1 MMDGLD
7 SAGVAE
13 FCFLLRA
20 AARTAAEVEP
30 EVLAKS
36 AKPRNPFGLLI
47 VGLFVIVNPHGTSR
61 FDSLVC
67 LWLSWGCV
75 LCVVCCLVLV

>member
-1 MMDGLD
+1 MMDGLE

-36 AKPRNPFGLLI
+36 ANPRNPFGLLI
-47 VGLFVIVNPHGTSR
+47 VGLFVIVNPHGTSG
-61 FDSLVC
+61 FYTTLGGSLCWVV
-67 LWLSWGCV
+67 SIFIRNV
-75 LCVVCCLVLV
+75 LK